1 MPRIYSTMQYI
12 PIKQVAA
19 VDNEMAHLGEEQEQN
34 LRDLNQKRVQHITTL
49 QQMGKNEIQE

>member
-1 MPRIYSTMQYI
+1 M
-12 PIKQVAA
+12 
-19 VDNEMAHLGEEQEQN
+19 DNEMAHLGEEQEQN

>member
-1 MPRIYSTMQYI
+1 
-12 PIKQVAA
+12 
-19 VDNEMAHLGEEQEQN
+19 MAHLGEEQEQN